1 LRKVEILSVFT
12 RALRNISRRKLR
24 VLMVVI
30 ALGFSMAILVSI
42 PAGIQANQTAAE
54 QLSLNYSSTLANTEA
69 AINQTATLIDVS
81 NSSFSG
87 PGPQFGGGQGFSG
100 RGTFYGARQ
109 NYMNESAFYDIR
121 NITGVTVV
129 VPILD
134 KSEGNVT
141 ARQTRYGT
149 FNVFVAEYIV
159 VGVPLN
165 SSLIGNYAVLP
176 SNNSIIAGRNLR
188 EGDSGD
194 VLLSLNNTAYFG
206 FSSPSA
212 AVNRTVSIQGSS
224 FTVIGVY
231 QTSDVTQQRNLYIS
245 LSEAQAITGLEGKIS
260 TLNVYAANQT
270 VVSPVASQITALFPE
285 LAVSTYT
292 TRLAALTSQES
303 AYQTAITN
311 AEASL
316 SNTQTVAYEEVGI
329 AVVATS
335 LIVLFVM
342 LYTVRER
349 THEIG
354 VLKAI
359 GFSNWN
365 VMNQFIVE
373 GVMMSLMAGAVGVVI
388 GTVAAPILSSLLLPR
403 VTSISGAAGGA
414 AFRGFSLTS
423 TVTAT
428 VNPQLILL
436 AFGVAVLLGAL
447 GSLYPA
453 WRASRTS
460 PMEALKYE

>member
-1 LRKVEILSVFT
+1 
-12 RALRNISRRKLR
+12 
-24 VLMVVI
+24 M
-30 ALGFSMAILVSI
+30 
-42 PAGIQANQTAAE
+42 
-54 QLSLNYSSTLANTEA
+54 
-69 AINQTATLIDVS
+69 
-81 NSSFSG
+81 
-87 PGPQFGGGQGFSG
+87 
-100 RGTFYGARQ
+100 RGTLQ
-109 NYMNESAFYDIR
+109 
-121 NITGVTVV
+121 T
-129 VPILD
+129 
-134 KSEGNVT
+134 
-141 ARQTRYGT
+141 RQTRYGT
-149 FNVFVAEYIV
+149 FNVFVAEYTV

-165 SSLIGNYAVLP
+165 SSLIANYAVLP
-176 SNNSIIAGRNLR
+176 ANSTIIAGRNLR
-188 EGDSGD
+188 EGDSGYA
-194 VLLSLNNTAYFG
+194 LLSLNNTAYFG

-212 AVNRTVSIQGSS
+212 AVNRTVSIQGFS

-245 LSEAQAITGLEGKIS
+245 ISEAQAITGLEGKVS

-270 VVSPVASQITALFPE
+270 VVNSVASQITALFPE

-365 VMNQFIVE
+365 VMSQFMLE
-373 GVMMSLMAGAVGVVI
+373 GVLMSLMAGVVGVAI
-388 GTVAAPILSSLLLPR
+388 GIVGAPILSSLLLPS
-403 VTSISGAAGGA
+403 TS
-414 AFRGFSLTS
+414 SL
-423 TVTAT
+423 
-428 VNPQLILL
+428 N
-436 AFGVAVLLGAL
+436 
-447 GSLYPA
+447 
-453 WRASRTS
+453 
-460 PMEALKYE
+460 